1 MTVEGA
7 VDTAQ
12 QKLDD
17 LDRRRKAA
25 LKMGG
30 EVKLAKR
37 RAKGILDA
45 RGRIDHLLDPGTFH
59 EIGLLSTSV
68 MPQDRDRTPADGKIA
83 GYGRIEKREVGVVS
97 NDFTVKG
104 ASSSATNGKKIGHI
118 KRVATQRGIPI
129 VFLGESSGARMPDTM
144 GARGMGTMLGSDPTQ
159 YLRMRE
165 TPWAAA
171 VLGDCYGSSTWYTCC
186 SDFAVMRKGAVMAVS
201 SPGLVE
207 QALSESVDPQAL
219 GGWKLHAETTGLID
233 RFVDTDE
240 EALAAI
246 RRFLSYMPSHHA
258 EAPPRAAVPAGPSAT
273 AGDLAKLI
281 PARRTQVYDIRK
293 IVAALADRESV
304 FELKPQFGK
313 VAMTALA
320 RLDGRAVGIV
330 ANNPMFKGGALDT
343 DACDKITSFLVLC
356 DSFNIPIVILVD
368 TPGFTI
374 GPQAEQ
380 RRAPGKIMNFMNAL
394 SLCTV
399 PKLSVIL
406 RKSYGQAY
414 LNMGGGRNSDE
425 VAAWPSAEIS
435 FMDPNFAV
443 RIVHNHEA
451 ESPEFKNALQE
462 MERDNSVYGIADIFS
477 VQAVIR
483 PDETRD
489 HLIRLLDVHQL
500 RRTNGVGEHLMRAWP
515 TSY

>member
-1 MTVEGA
+1 MNAPGKAGVP
-7 VDTAQ
+7 
-12 QKLDD
+12 KLDQDD

-25 LKMGG
+25 LQMGG
-30 EVKLAKR
+30 EAKLAKR
-37 RAKGILDA
+37 REKGILDA
-45 RGRIDHLLDPGTFH
+45 RQRIDHLLDPGSFH
-59 EIGLLSTSV
+59 EVGLLGTSV
-68 MPQDRDRTPADGKIA
+68 MPQDRARTPADGKIA
-83 GYGRIEKREVGVVS
+83 GYGRIAGREVGVVS

-118 KRVATQRGIPI
+118 KRVATQRGMPI

-144 GARGMGTMLGSDPTQ
+144 GARGMGTMLGSDGTQ
-159 YLRMRE
+159 YLRMRQ

-186 SDFAVMRKGAVMAVS
+186 SDFAVMRKGAVLAVS

-207 QALSESVDPQAL
+207 QALSETVDPQAL

-233 RFVDTDE
+233 RVVDTDE

-246 RRFLSYMPSHHA
+246 QRFLSYMPSHHS
-258 EAPPRAAVPAGPSAT
+258 EAPPRAAVPAGSGADPSQ
-273 AGDLAKLI
+273 LAKLI
-281 PARRTQVYDIRK
+281 PARRTQVYDVRK
-293 IVAALADRESV
+293 IITALVDRDSA

-313 VAMTALA
+313 VAVTTLA
-320 RLDGRAVGIV
+320 RLNGHVVGIV
-330 ANNPMFKGGALDT
+330 ANNPLFKGGALDT
-343 DACDKITSFLVLC
+343 DACEKITSFIVLC
-356 DSFNIPIVILVD
+356 DSFNIPLILLVD
-368 TPGFTI
+368 TPGFSI
-374 GPQAEQ
+374 GPEAEK

-443 RIVHNHEA
+443 RIVHAHERDT
-451 ESPEFKNALQE
+451 PEFAAALQE
-462 MERDNSVYGIADIFS
+462 MERDNSVYGIAEIFG

-483 PDETRD
+483 PEETRD

-500 RRTNGVGEHLMRAWP
+500 RRTGGVGEHLMRAWP

>member
-1 MTVEGA
+1 M
-7 VDTAQ
+7 TAQ
-12 QKLDD
+12 SHPDD
-17 LDRRRKAA
+17 LERRRGAA
-25 LKMGG
+25 LAMGG
-30 EVKLAKR
+30 EAKLKKR
-37 RAKGILDA
+37 REKGILDA
-45 RGRIDHLLDPGTFH
+45 RQRIDHLLDPGSFH
-59 EIGLLSTSV
+59 EVGLHGTSV
-68 MPQDRDRTPADGKIA
+68 MPGDRERTPADGKIA
-83 GYGRIEKREVGVVS
+83 GYGRIDSREVGIVS

-118 KRVATQRGIPI
+118 KRVATQRGMPI

-144 GARGMGTMLGSDPTQ
+144 GARGMGTMLGSDGSQ

-207 QALSESVDPQAL
+207 QALSETVDPQTL

-233 RFVDTDE
+233 RAVDTDE
-240 EALAAI
+240 EALDAI
-246 RRFLSYMPSHHA
+246 RRFLTYMPSHHA
-258 EAPPRAAVPAGPSAT
+258 EAPPRAAVPAGSGANPDQLT
-273 AGDLAKLI
+273 KLI
-281 PARRTQVYDIRK
+281 PARRTQVYDVRK
-293 IVAALADRESV
+293 IIAAVVDLDSA

-313 VAMTALA
+313 VAVTTLA
-320 RLDGRAVGIV
+320 RLDGHVVGIV
-330 ANNPMFKGGALDT
+330 ANNPLFKGGALDT

-356 DSFNIPIVILVD
+356 DSFNIPLILLVD
-368 TPGFTI
+368 TPGFSI
-374 GPQAEQ
+374 GPEAER

-425 VAAWPSAEIS
+425 VAAWPGAEIS

-443 RIVHNHEA
+443 QIVHGHQ
-451 ESPEFKNALQE
+451 SDTPEFAEALKE
-462 MERDNSVYGIADIFS
+462 MERDNSVYGIAEIFG

-483 PDETRD
+483 PEETRD
-489 HLIRLLDVHQL
+489 HLIRLLEVHQL
-500 RRTNGVGEHLMRAWP
+500 RRTKGVGEHLMRAWP

>member
-1 MTVEGA
+1 MPSHNILGTSEPHQ
-7 VDTAQ
+7 DE
-12 QKLDD
+12 LE
-17 LDRRRKAA
+17 LRRSSA
-25 LKMGG
+25 LRMGG
-30 EVKLAKR
+30 ETKLAKR
-37 RAKGILDA
+37 REKGILDA
-45 RGRIDHLLDPGTFH
+45 RQRIDRLLDPDSFQ
-59 EIGLLSTSV
+59 EVGLLSTSV
-68 MPQDRDRTPADGKIA
+68 MPQDRAQTPADGKIA
-83 GYGRIEKREVGVVS
+83 GYGRIENREVAVVS

-118 KRVATQRGIPI
+118 KRVATERGIPI

-186 SDFAVMRKGAVMAVS
+186 SDFAVMRKGAVLAVS

-207 QALSESVDPQAL
+207 QALSETVDPQTL
-219 GGWKLHAETTGLID
+219 GGWQLHAETTGLVD

-246 RRFLSYMPSHHA
+246 RTFLSYMPSHQA
-258 EAPPRAAVPAGPSAT
+258 EAPPRAEPTDPGASA
-273 AGDLAKLI
+273 AQIAKLI
-281 PARRTQVYDIRK
+281 PPRRTQVYDVRK
-293 IVAALADRESV
+293 IIAALVDQDSQ
-304 FELKPQFGK
+304 FEMKPQFGK
-313 VAMTALA
+313 VAVTTLA
-320 RLDGRAVGIV
+320 RLDGQVVGII
-330 ANNPMFKGGALDT
+330 ANNPLFKGGALDT
-343 DACDKITSFLVLC
+343 DACEKITSFIVLC
-356 DSFNIPIVILVD
+356 DSFNIPLILLVD
-368 TPGFTI
+368 TPGFSI
-374 GPQAEQ
+374 GPEAER

-425 VAAWPSAEIS
+425 VAAWPGAEIS
-435 FMDPNFAV
+435 FMDPHFAV
-443 RIVHNHEA
+443 RIVHGHQSD
-451 ESPEFKNALQE
+451 SPEFAEALSE
-462 MERDNSVYGIADIFS
+462 MERDNSVYGIAEIFG

-483 PDETRD
+483 PEETRD
-489 HLIRLLDVHQL
+489 HLIRLLGVHQL

>member
-1 MTVEGA
+1 MTPTGA
-7 VDTAQ
+7 ADAAQ
-12 QKLDD
+12 DKLDD
-17 LDRRRKAA
+17 LDRRRQTA
-25 LKMGG
+25 LAMGG
-30 EVKLAKR
+30 EAKLAKR
-37 RAKGILDA
+37 RAKGLLDA
-45 RGRIDHLLDPGTFH
+45 RSRIAHLLDPGSFH
-59 EIGLLSTSV
+59 EVGMLGTSV
-68 MPQDRDRTPADGKIA
+68 MPGDRDRTPADGKIA
-83 GYGRIEKREVGVVS
+83 GYGRIETREVGVVS

-104 ASSSATNGKKIGHI
+104 ASSSATNGRKIGHI
-118 KRVATQRGIPI
+118 KRVATQRGMPI

-144 GARGMGTMLGSDPTQ
+144 GARGMATMLGSDPTQ

-201 SPGLVE
+201 SPGLVA
-207 QALSESVDPQAL
+207 QALSETVDPQTL

-233 RFVDTDE
+233 RFVETDE
-240 EALAAI
+240 EALAEI
-246 RRFLSYMPSHHA
+246 RRFLSYMPSHHG
-258 EAPPRAAVPAGPSAT
+258 EAPPRLAVPAGPSAT
-273 AGDLAKLI
+273 AGDLARLL

-293 IVAALADRESV
+293 IVAALADRDSV
-304 FELKPQFGK
+304 FELKAQFGK

-320 RLDGRAVGIV
+320 RLDGRSVGIV

-356 DSFNIPIVILVD
+356 DSFNIPIVMLVD
-368 TPGFTI
+368 TPGFSI
-374 GPQAEQ
+374 GPLAEQ

-435 FMDPNFAV
+435 FMDPHFAV
-443 RIVHNHEA
+443 RIVHDHA
-451 ESPEFKNALQE
+451 PGSPEFDAALQE
-462 MERDNSVYGIADIFS
+462 MERDNSVYGIADIFG

-483 PDETRD
+483 PDETRE
-489 HLIRLLDVHQL
+489 HLIRLLEVHQL
-500 RRTNGVGEHLMRAWP
+500 RRTGGVGEHLMRAWP
-515 TSY
+515 TST

>member
-1 MTVEGA
+1 MTV
-7 VDTAQ
+7 Q
-12 QKLDD
+12 PHPDD
-17 LDRRRKAA
+17 LDRRRSIA
-25 LKMGG
+25 LAMGG
-30 EVKLAKR
+30 EAKLAKR
-37 RAKGILDA
+37 RENGILDA
-45 RGRIDHLLDPGTFH
+45 RQRIERLLDPDSFL
-59 EIGLLSTSV
+59 EAGLLSTSV
-68 MPQDRDRTPADGKIA
+68 MPQDRARTPADGKIA
-83 GYGRIEKREVGVVS
+83 GYGRIDQREVAVIS

-118 KRVATQRGIPI
+118 KRVATERGIPI

-144 GARGMGTMLGSDPTQ
+144 GARGMGTMLGSDPIQ
-159 YLRMRE
+159 YRRMRE

-201 SPGLVE
+201 NPALVE
-207 QALSESVDPQAL
+207 QALRETVDPQTL
-219 GGWKLHAETTGLID
+219 GGWRLHAETTGLVD
-233 RFVDTDE
+233 RVVDTDE
-240 EALAAI
+240 EALATI

-258 EAPPRAAVPAGPSAT
+258 EAPLRAVPKGLDANAG
-273 AGDLAKLI
+273 KLGQLL
-281 PARRTQVYDIRK
+281 PTRRTQVYDVRK
-293 IVAALADRESV
+293 IIVALVDQDSS

-313 VAMTALA
+313 VAVTTLA
-320 RLDGRAVGIV
+320 RLDGHVIGIV
-330 ANNPMFKGGALDT
+330 ANNPLFKGGALDN

-356 DSFNIPIVILVD
+356 DSFNIPIILFVD

-374 GPQAEQ
+374 GPEAER

-435 FMDPNFAV
+435 FMDPHFAV
-443 RIVHNHEA
+443 RIVHGHEPN
-451 ESPEFKNALQE
+451 SPEFADALRE
-462 MERDNSVYGIADIFS
+462 MERDNSVYGIAEIFGI
-477 VQAVIR
+477 QAVIR
-483 PDETRD
+483 PEETRD
-489 HLIRLLDVHQL
+489 HLIRLLEVHQL

>member
-1 MTVEGA
+1 MTV
-7 VDTAQ
+7 Q
-12 QKLDD
+12 SPSDD
-17 LDRRRKAA
+17 LERRRVAA
-25 LKMGG
+25 LAMGG
-30 EVKLAKR
+30 EAKLKKR
-37 RAKGILDA
+37 REKGILDA
-45 RGRIDHLLDPGTFH
+45 RQRIDHLLDPGSFH
-59 EIGLLSTSV
+59 EVGLHGTSV
-68 MPQDRDRTPADGKIA
+68 MPADRERTPADGKIA
-83 GYGRIEKREVGVVS
+83 GYGRIDGRDVGIVS

-104 ASSSATNGKKIGHI
+104 ASSSATNGRKIGHI
-118 KRVATQRGIPI
+118 KRVATQRGMPI

-144 GARGMGTMLGSDPTQ
+144 GARGMGTMLGSDGTQ

-207 QALSESVDPQAL
+207 QALSETVDPQTL

-233 RFVDTDE
+233 RAVDTDE

-246 RRFLSYMPSHHA
+246 RQFLSYMPSHHG
-258 EAPPRAAVPAGPSAT
+258 EAPPRTAVPAGSGAN
-273 AGDLAKLI
+273 ADQLAKLI
-281 PARRTQVYDIRK
+281 PARRTQVYDVRK
-293 IVAALADRESV
+293 IIAAIVDQDSA

-313 VAMTALA
+313 VAVTTLA
-320 RLDGRAVGIV
+320 RLDGHVVGIV

-356 DSFNIPIVILVD
+356 DSFNIPLIILVD
-368 TPGFTI
+368 TPGFSI
-374 GPQAEQ
+374 GPEAER

-425 VAAWPSAEIS
+425 VAAWPGAEIS

-443 RIVHNHEA
+443 RIVHGHEPG
-451 ESPEFKNALQE
+451 SPEFAEALRE
-462 MERDNSVYGIADIFS
+462 MERDNSVYGIAEIFG

-483 PDETRD
+483 PEETRD
-489 HLIRLLDVHQL
+489 HLIRLLEVHQL

>member
-1 MTVEGA
+1 MTVQSQG
-7 VDTAQ
+7 
-12 QKLDD
+12 DD
-17 LDRRRKAA
+17 LERRRGAA
-25 LKMGG
+25 LAMGG
-30 EVKLAKR
+30 EAKLKKR
-37 RAKGILDA
+37 REKGILDA
-45 RGRIDHLLDPGTFH
+45 RARIEHLLDPGSFH
-59 EIGLLSTSV
+59 EVGLHGTSV
-68 MPQDRDRTPADGKIA
+68 MPGDRDRTPADGKIA
-83 GYGRIEKREVGVVS
+83 GYGRIDSREVGIVS

-118 KRVATQRGIPI
+118 KRVATQRGMPI

-144 GARGMGTMLGSDPTQ
+144 GARGMGTMLGSDGSQ

-207 QALSESVDPQAL
+207 QALSETVDPQTL

-233 RFVDTDE
+233 RAVDTDE

-246 RRFLSYMPSHHA
+246 RQFLSYMPSHHG
-258 EAPPRAAVPAGPSAT
+258 EAPPRAAVPAGSGAKSEQ
-273 AGDLAKLI
+273 LAKLI
-281 PARRTQVYDIRK
+281 PARRTQVYDVRK
-293 IVAALADRESV
+293 IIAAVVDHDSA

-313 VAMTALA
+313 VAVTTLA
-320 RLDGRAVGIV
+320 RLDGHVVGIV
-330 ANNPMFKGGALDT
+330 ANNPLFKGGALDT

-356 DSFNIPIVILVD
+356 DSFNIPLILLVD
-368 TPGFTI
+368 TPGFSI
-374 GPQAEQ
+374 GPEAER

-425 VAAWPSAEIS
+425 VAAWPGAEIS

-443 RIVHNHEA
+443 RIVHGHAPNT
-451 ESPEFKNALQE
+451 PEFAEALTE
-462 MERDNSVYGIADIFS
+462 MERDNSVYGIAEIFG

-483 PDETRD
+483 PEETRD
-489 HLIRLLDVHQL
+489 HLIRLLEVHQL
-500 RRTNGVGEHLMRAWP
+500 RRSHGVGEHLMRAWP

>member
-1 MTVEGA
+1 MTV
-7 VDTAQ
+7 Q
-12 QKLDD
+12 SQPDD
-17 LDRRRKAA
+17 LDRRRSIARA
-25 LKMGG
+25 MGG
-30 EVKLAKR
+30 EGKLAKR
-37 RAKGILDA
+37 RERGVLDA
-45 RGRIDHLLDPGTFH
+45 RKRIEFLLDPDSFH

-68 MPQDRDRTPADGKIA
+68 VPQDRARTPADGKIA
-83 GYGRIEKREVGVVS
+83 GYGRIDAREVAVIS

-118 KRVATQRGIPI
+118 KRVATQRGMPI

-144 GARGMGTMLGSDPTQ
+144 GARGMGTMLGSDPIQ
-159 YLRMRE
+159 YQRMRE
-165 TPWAAA
+165 TPWVAA

-201 SPGLVE
+201 SPTLVE
-207 QALSESVDPQAL
+207 QALSETVDPQTL
-219 GGWKLHAETTGLID
+219 GGWRIHAETTGLVD
-233 RFVDTDE
+233 RVVDTDE
-240 EALAAI
+240 EALATI

-258 EAPPRAAVPAGPSAT
+258 EAPLRAAVPKGSEANARNIGQLLPT
-273 AGDLAKLI
+273 
-281 PARRTQVYDIRK
+281 RRTQVYDVRK
-293 IVAALADRESV
+293 IITALVDQDSL

-313 VAMTALA
+313 IAVTALA
-320 RLDGRAVGIV
+320 RLDGHVVGIV
-330 ANNPMFKGGALDT
+330 ANNPLSKGGALDT
-343 DACDKITSFLVLC
+343 DACEKITSFLVLC
-356 DSFNIPIVILVD
+356 DSFNIPLVFLVD
-368 TPGFTI
+368 TPGFSI
-374 GPQAEQ
+374 GPEAER

-435 FMDPNFAV
+435 FMDPHFAV
-443 RIVHNHEA
+443 RIVRGYEPN
-451 ESPEFKNALQE
+451 SPEFADALRE
-462 MERDNSVYGIADIFS
+462 MERDNSVYGIAEIFG

-483 PDETRD
+483 PEETRD
-489 HLIRLLDVHQL
+489 HLIRLLEVHQL

>member
-1 MTVEGA
+1 MMPSQNNPGTPE
-7 VDTAQ
+7 Q
-12 QKLDD
+12 QQDELE
-17 LDRRRKAA
+17 LRRNAA
-25 LKMGG
+25 LQMGG
-30 EVKLAKR
+30 EIKLSKR
-37 RAKGILDA
+37 REKGILDA
-45 RGRIDHLLDPGTFH
+45 RQRIDHLFDPGSFQ
-59 EIGLLSTSV
+59 EVGLLGTSV
-68 MPQDRDRTPADGKIA
+68 MPQDRARTPADGKIA
-83 GYGRIEKREVGVVS
+83 GYGRIESREVAVVS

-118 KRVATQRGIPI
+118 KRVATQRGFPI

-144 GARGMGTMLGSDPTQ
+144 GARGMGTMLGSDPAQ

-186 SDFAVMRKGAVMAVS
+186 SDFAVMRKGAVLAVS

-207 QALSESVDPQAL
+207 QALSETVDPQSL
-219 GGWKLHAETTGLID
+219 GGWRLHAETTGLVD
-233 RFVDTDE
+233 RIVDTDE

-246 RRFLSYMPSHHA
+246 RTFLSYMPSHHA
-258 EAPPRAAVPAGPSAT
+258 EAPPRAAPAGPGANADRIS
-273 AGDLAKLI
+273 KLI
-281 PARRTQVYDIRK
+281 PARRTQVYDVRK
-293 IVAALADRESV
+293 IIAALVDQESL

-313 VAMTALA
+313 VAVTTLA
-320 RLDGRAVGIV
+320 RLDGHVVGIV
-330 ANNPMFKGGALDT
+330 ANNPLFKGGALDT
-343 DACDKITSFLVLC
+343 DACEKITSFLVLC
-356 DSFNIPIVILVD
+356 DSFNIPLILLVD
-368 TPGFTI
+368 TPGFSI
-374 GPQAEQ
+374 GPEAER

-425 VAAWPSAEIS
+425 VAAWPEAEIS
-435 FMDPNFAV
+435 FMDPQFAV
-443 RIVHNHEA
+443 RIVHGHQPD
-451 ESPEFKNALQE
+451 SPEFAAALRE
-462 MERDNSVYGIADIFS
+462 MERDNSVYGIAEIFG

-483 PDETRD
+483 PEETRD
-489 HLIRLLDVHQL
+489 HLIRLLGVHQL
-500 RRTNGVGEHLMRAWP
+500 RRTSGVGEHLMRAWP